1 MSSGVTVKLNNPV
14 LNQIHK
20 VQLKKRLC

>member
-1 MSSGVTVKLNNPV
+1 MSQGVTVNLNNPV

-20 VQLKKRLC
+20 VQLKRRLC